1 MIISLNG
8 YVLNDPTS
16 PNAAYLDEP
25 IDGLGLP
32 PVRTSSGNY
41 SGRDGGYVGSQFYG
55 MRFITLTGQF
65 FSNSAATL
73 ETNRRALA
81 AAVATGS
88 ITLSITTNAG
98 NQYLIFCNI
107 DSLDMPIN
115 RTPTVTP
122 FKISLIATDPTIYD
136 NSASG
141 AMSVTVNPA
150 RGGGITW
157 PITWPITW
165 AAGSQP
171 TTVNNSGNVTIFPTI
186 TLTDKM
192 TNPTITNQTTGQFFS
207 LTGLT
212 TTAGDVLKID
222 MKNRT
227 VLLNGGSVLPFVT
240 STSSWWPLL
249 PGNNSVNLTTA
260 SGTDTTVATLT
271 WRSGY
276 RGI

>member
-8 YVLNDPTS
+8 YVLNDPNS
-16 PNAAYLDEP
+16 VVPVYLDEP

-32 PVRTSSGNY
+32 PIRTSSGNY

-55 MRFITLTGQF
+55 MRLITLTGTIF
-65 FSNSAATL
+65 GTPAELEAT
-73 ETNRRALA
+73 RRNLA
-81 AAVATGS
+81 AAVATS
-88 ITLSITTNAG
+88 SVVMNITTNAG
-98 NQYLIFCNI
+98 SQYLINCNI
-107 DSLDMPIN
+107 DSLDMPILRSVN
-115 RTPTVTP
+115 QAP

-141 AMSVTVNPA
+141 LMSVTVNPA
-150 RGGGITW
+150 RGGGVTW
-157 PITWPITW
+157 PITWKITW

-171 TTVNNSGNVTIFPTI
+171 TTVNNTGNVTVYPTI
-186 TLTDKM
+186 TLTNKM
-192 TNPTITNQTTGQFFS
+192 TNPTITNQTTGQFFT

-212 TTAGDVLKID
+212 TTAGDVLVID

-249 PGNNSVNLTTA
+249 PGNNGINLTTND
-260 SGTDTTVATLT
+260 GTDTTVATVS

-276 RGI
+276 RAI

>member
-8 YVLNDPTS
+8 FVLNDPNS
-16 PNAAYLDEP
+16 VNAAYLDEP
-25 IDGLGLP
+25 IEGLGLP
-32 PVRTSSGNY
+32 PIRTSSGNY

-55 MRFITLTGQF
+55 MRLITLTGQF
-65 FSNSAATL
+65 FGTPATL
-73 ETNRRALA
+73 ETTRRNLA
-81 AAVATGS
+81 AAVATS
-88 ITLSITTNAG
+88 SVAMNITTNAG
-98 NQYLIFCNI
+98 NQYLVNCNI
-107 DSLDMPIN
+107 DSLDMPILRSIN
-115 RTPTVTP
+115 QAP

-141 AMSVTVNPA
+141 LMSVTVNPA

-171 TTVNNSGNVTIFPTI
+171 TTVNNTGNVTIYPTI
-186 TLTDKM
+186 TLINKM
-192 TNPTITNQTTGQFFS
+192 TNPSITNQTTGQFFT

-212 TTAGDVLKID
+212 TTAGDTLVID

-240 STSSWWPLL
+240 SSSSWWPLL
-249 PGNNSVNLTTA
+249 PGNNSINLTTA
-260 SGTDTTVATLT
+260 DGTDTTVATVS